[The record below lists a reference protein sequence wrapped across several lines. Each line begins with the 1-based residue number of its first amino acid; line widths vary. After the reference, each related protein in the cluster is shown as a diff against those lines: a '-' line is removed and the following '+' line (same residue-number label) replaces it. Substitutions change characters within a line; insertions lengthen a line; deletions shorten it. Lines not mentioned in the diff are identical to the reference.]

1 MGLRTSETDMAD
13 VSNQVQSKSGSS
25 AAYDAMLDRARD
37 LVPTLRERAS
47 RTEKLRGMPAETV
60 EDLHRTGLFRALQPR
75 RVGGSEFDYVA
86 LVDIAAILAEG
97 DASVG
102 WVFGNL
108 ASHHWML
115 AMFPERAQETIWNE
129 DCDALIAS
137 SFVFPAGRATR
148 VDGGYRVGGRWP
160 FSSGVGPSSWNMVGA
175 IVTSEDEATGAE
187 YRIFLVNR
195 SDYTILDTWEVAG
208 LAGTGSNDIE
218 FKNLFVPDH
227 MTLAVADIAGGPT
240 PGSEA
245 NPGALYEVPVFALF
259 PFVLSGAA
267 LGNAQGCLDTFVEGA
282 RVRASRYNLA
292 KLADFQAIQ
301 IKIASASAKIDA
313 ARKIMRSACIDAMAH
328 AREGR
333 IPDLAEKTRYRRDG
347 AFSVGLCT
355 EAVATLFSAS
365 GAGGLYMD
373 APMQRQF
380 RDAHAINAHI
390 AFNFDAAGSN
400 FGRVALGL
408 ASENPTL

>member
-1 MGLRTSETDMAD
+1 MPEM
-13 VSNQVQSKSGSS
+13 SNQLSNQSVAQIDYGV
-25 AAYDAMLDRARD
+25 MLDRARA
-37 LVPTLRERAS
+37 LVPALQERAA
-47 RTEKLRGMPAETV
+47 RTEKLRGIPGESVDA
-60 EDLHRTGLFRALQPR
+60 LHRTGLFRALQPR
-75 RVGGSEFDYVA
+75 RVGGSELDYVA

-115 AMFPERAQETIWNE
+115 AMFPERAQATIWDE
-129 DCDALIAS
+129 DRNALIAS

-148 VDGGYRVGGRWP
+148 VDGGYRIGGRWP
-160 FSSGVGPSSWNMVGA
+160 FSSGVGPSTWNILGG
-175 IVTSEDEATGAE
+175 IVTSDDAAAGAE
-187 YRIFLVNR
+187 YRIFLVNHT
-195 SDYTILDTWEVAG
+195 DYTILDTWDVAG
-208 LAGTGSNDIE
+208 LGGTGSNDIE
-218 FKNLFVPDH
+218 CKDLFVPDH
-227 MTLAVADIAGGPT
+227 MTLAVSEIAGGPT
-240 PGSEA
+240 PGSDA
-245 NPGALYEVPVFALF
+245 SPGALYELPVFALF

-267 LGNAQGCLDTFVEGA
+267 LGNAQGCLEAFVEGA

-313 ARKIMRSACIDAMAH
+313 ARKIMRSACIDAMAQ

-355 EAVATLFSAS
+355 EAVSTLFSAS
-365 GAGGLYMD
+365 GAGGLYMSS
-373 APMQRQF
+373 PMQRQF
-380 RDAHAINAHI
+380 RDAHAISAHI